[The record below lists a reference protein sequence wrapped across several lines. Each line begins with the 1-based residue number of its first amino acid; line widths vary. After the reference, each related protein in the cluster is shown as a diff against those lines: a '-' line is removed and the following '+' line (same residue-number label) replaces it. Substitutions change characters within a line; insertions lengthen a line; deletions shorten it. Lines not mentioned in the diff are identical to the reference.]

1 MTKGVKLYSKSGLT
15 AIKNTTLL
23 NADDV
28 NKIEKLSTELERVY
42 RVKQMF
48 RTPTEMRYSVLNDTD
63 CPTPASKY
71 WQSIRE
77 QDQMFGALISLSFA
91 YDETLIDLELCQLE
105 LDEMPKHTKK
115 DMLLIRKKQIE
126 MKKIKFD
133 ILEYEQQ
140 AKNRVREIEMWEK
153 IKNEQKEKSDF
164 DIEDVNKHQFESYRI
179 RWARES
185 KLGQHNSYKNLSTIE
200 GKEIGE
206 V

>member
-1 MTKGVKLYSKSGLT
+1 MTKGIKLYSKSGLS
-15 AIKNTTLL
+15 AIKNTSMLS
-23 NADDV
+23 NDDI
-28 NKIEKLSTELERVY
+28 NKMEKLSTELERVY
-42 RVKQMF
+42 HVKQVF

-77 QDQMFGALISLSFA
+77 QDNMFSALISLSFG
-91 YDETLIDLELCQLE
+91 YDEKLIDLELCQLE
-105 LDEMPKHTKK
+105 LDEMPKYSKR
-115 DMLLIRKKQIE
+115 DMLLIRKKEIE
-126 MKKIKFD
+126 MKQLKFD
-133 ILEYEQQ
+133 ILSYEQQ

-153 IKNEQKEKSDF
+153 IKDEQKEKEDF
-164 DIEDVNKHQFESYRI
+164 DINDVDKHQFESYRI